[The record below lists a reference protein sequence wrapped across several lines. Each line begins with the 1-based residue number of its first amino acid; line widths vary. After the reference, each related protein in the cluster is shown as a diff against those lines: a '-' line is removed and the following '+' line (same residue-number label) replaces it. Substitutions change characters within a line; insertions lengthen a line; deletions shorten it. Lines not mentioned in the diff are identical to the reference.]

1 LAETFV
7 ADSWL
12 YAVLTGDATLM
23 GLAAGGVHGYNNP
36 NRSPLFPYVLFQMQ
50 GAGQDVRGVGTARIM
65 APMVYVVRGI
75 SEGNSFGGSLRQIA
89 DRIDTLL
96 HAASGTAAGGL
107 VLVCV
112 REQPFAL
119 PETAP
124 DGRQYRHLGGIY
136 RLFVQD

>member
-1 LAETFV
+1 MSEPWV

-12 YAVLTGDATLM
+12 YAVLAGDSTLV
-23 GLAAGGVHGYNNP
+23 GLATGGVYAYNNP
-36 NRSPLFPYVLFQMQ
+36 NRTPVFPYVLFQLQAPGM
-50 GAGQDVRGVGTARIM
+50 DVRGVGPVRIM
-65 APMVYVVRGI
+65 APMVYLVRGI
-75 SEGNSFGGSLRQIA
+75 VEANSFGGNLKTIA

-96 HAASGTAAGGL
+96 QAASGTAAGGS
-107 VLVCV
+107 VLSCV

-119 PETAP
+119 PEVAG